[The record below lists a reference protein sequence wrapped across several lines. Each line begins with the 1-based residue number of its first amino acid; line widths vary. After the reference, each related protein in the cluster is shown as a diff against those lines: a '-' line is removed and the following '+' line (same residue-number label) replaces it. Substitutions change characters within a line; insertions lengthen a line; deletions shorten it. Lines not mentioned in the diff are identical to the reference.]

1 MKSFSLPTRKQSS
14 LLSPQSPKNQKPTFV
29 DLRFLRAPG
38 VGIEPTTNR
47 LTGDRSTAELPR
59 NFLSNGGPKETRTP
73 YLLIANEALYQMS
86 YGPRHISSF
95 SNKDALLS

>member
-1 MKSFSLPTRKQSS
+1 MAPDFS
-14 LLSPQSPKNQKPTFV
+14 
-29 DLRFLRAPG
+29 APG

-59 NFLSNGGPKETRTP
+59 NLFFKRTSGPKETRTP

-86 YGPRHISSF
+86 YGPKETIF
-95 SNKDALLS
+95 TIKL